1 MRCQLRINR
10 QEGNYLM
17 EILIMLNQYAIIF
30 TAAMALIALIFLI
43 RLVQLQREI
52 KTLKKKYTALTVG
65 VNGENLSE
73 IVESLVASNA
83 LTQQAAQQLERDV
96 KELRKRQQANL
107 NHVAIMHYNAFDF
120 TYGEL
125 SFSMAVLDDLGNGY
139 IFTNI
144 HNRDDARCYCKRI
157 LNGESKHPLSDEEKE
172 VLEYAL
178 NNEVDYS
185 RTARNAA
192 AVK

>member
-1 MRCQLRINR
+1 M
-10 QEGNYLM
+10 
-17 EILIMLNQYAIIF
+17 
-30 TAAMALIALIFLI
+30 
-43 RLVQLQREI
+43 QLQGEV
-52 KTLKKKYTALTVG
+52 KALKKKYTALTLG
-65 VNGENLSE
+65 VNGENLSQ
-73 IVESLVASNA
+73 IVEDLVASNA
-83 LTQQAAQQLERDV
+83 QTQQISQQLEQDV
-96 KELRKRQQANL
+96 KDLRKRQQANL

-172 VLEYAL
+172 VLEYAI
-178 NNEVDYS
+178 NNEVNYS
-185 RTARNAA
+185 RTARNTAA
-192 AVK
+192 GK

>member
-1 MRCQLRINR
+1 
-10 QEGNYLM
+10 M
-17 EILIMLNQYAIIF
+17 EILAELNQYAIIF
-30 TAAMALIALIFLI
+30 TAVMALLALIFLI
-43 RLVQLQREI
+43 RLVQLQGEV
-52 KTLKKKYTALTVG
+52 KALKKKYTALTLG
-65 VNGENLSE
+65 VNGENLSQ
-73 IVESLVASNA
+73 IVEDLVASNA
-83 LTQQAAQQLERDV
+83 QTQQISQQLEQDV
-96 KELRKRQQANL
+96 KDLRKRQQANL

-172 VLEYAL
+172 VLEYAI
-178 NNEVDYS
+178 NNEVNYS
-185 RTARNAA
+185 RTARNT
-192 AVK
+192 AVSK

>member
-1 MRCQLRINR
+1 
-10 QEGNYLM
+10 M
-17 EILIMLNQYAIIF
+17 EVLAMLNQYAIIF
-30 TAAMALIALIFLI
+30 TAIMACIALIFLV
-43 RLVQLQREI
+43 RLVQVQKEI
-52 KTLKKKYTALTVG
+52 KNLKKKYTALTVG

-73 IVESLVASNA
+73 IVEFLVASHNENQN
-83 LTQQAAQQLERDV
+83 LLEQAEADI

-107 NHVAIMHYNAFDF
+107 NHIAIMHYNAFDF

-157 LNGESKHPLSDEEKE
+157 INGESKHPRSDEEKE

-178 NNEVDYS
+178 NNEASYR
-185 RTARNAA
+185 RTMRGAA
-192 AVK
+192 GK

>member
-1 MRCQLRINR
+1 
-10 QEGNYLM
+10 M
-17 EILIMLNQYAIIF
+17 EILAELNQYAIIF
-30 TAAMALIALIFLI
+30 TAVMAVLALIFLI
-43 RLVQLQREI
+43 RLVQLQGEI
-52 KTLKKKYTALTVG
+52 KALKKKYTALTLG
-65 VNGENLSE
+65 VNGENLSQ
-73 IVESLVASNA
+73 IVEDLVASNA
-83 LTQQAAQQLERDV
+83 QTQQISQQLEQDV
-96 KELRKRQQANL
+96 KDLRKRQQANL

-172 VLEYAL
+172 VLEYAI
-178 NNEVDYS
+178 NNEVNYS
-185 RTARNAA
+185 RTARNT
-192 AVK
+192 AVSK

>member
-1 MRCQLRINR
+1 M
-10 QEGNYLM
+10 
-17 EILIMLNQYAIIF
+17 
-30 TAAMALIALIFLI
+30 
-43 RLVQLQREI
+43 
-52 KTLKKKYTALTVG
+52 
-65 VNGENLSE
+65 NGENLSQ
-73 IVESLVASNA
+73 IVEDLVASNA
-83 LTQQAAQQLERDV
+83 QTQQISQQLEQDV
-96 KELRKRQQANL
+96 KDLRKRQQANL

-172 VLEYAL
+172 VLEYAI
-178 NNEVDYS
+178 NNEVNYS
-185 RTARNAA
+185 RTARNT
-192 AVK
+192 AVSK

>member
-1 MRCQLRINR
+1 
-10 QEGNYLM
+10 M
-17 EILIMLNQYAIIF
+17 EILAELNQYAIIF
-30 TAAMALIALIFLI
+30 TAVMAVLALIFLI
-43 RLVQLQREI
+43 RLVQLQGEV
-52 KTLKKKYTALTVG
+52 KALKKKYTALTLG
-65 VNGENLSE
+65 VNGENLSQ
-73 IVESLVASNA
+73 IVEDLVASNA
-83 LTQQAAQQLERDV
+83 QTQQISQQLEQDV
-96 KELRKRQQANL
+96 KDLRKRQQANL

-172 VLEYAL
+172 VLEYAI
-178 NNEVDYS
+178 NNEVNYS
-185 RTARNAA
+185 RTARNT
-192 AVK
+192 AVGK

>member
-1 MRCQLRINR
+1 
-10 QEGNYLM
+10 M
-17 EILIMLNQYAIIF
+17 EILTMLNQYAIVF
-30 TAAMALIALIFLI
+30 TAGMAAIALIFLI
-43 RLVQLQREI
+43 RLIQLQWEI
-52 KTLKKKYTALTVG
+52 KNLKKKYTALTVG

-73 IVESLVASNA
+73 IVENLVASNA
-83 LTQQAAQQLERDV
+83 VTQQAACQLELDV

-185 RTARNAA
+185 RMARNTSTA
-192 AVK
+192 K

>member
-1 MRCQLRINR
+1 
-10 QEGNYLM
+10 M
-17 EILIMLNQYAIIF
+17 EVLTILNEYTAIITLAL
-30 TAAMALIALIFLI
+30 TAIALVFLV
-43 RLVQLQREI
+43 RLIQLQREI
-52 KTLKKKYTALTVG
+52 KILKKKYTALTLG
-65 VNGENLSE
+65 VDGQNLSE
-73 IVESLVASNA
+73 IVEQLVTSN
-83 LTQQAAQQLERDV
+83 TVMQQSMRQLELDV
-96 KELRKRQQANL
+96 KELNKRQQANL

-157 LNGESKHPLSDEEKE
+157 LSGESKHPLSDEEKE

-178 NNEVDYS
+178 NNEASYS
-185 RTARNAA
+185 RATRTR
-192 AVK
+192 

>member
-1 MRCQLRINR
+1 
-10 QEGNYLM
+10 M
-17 EILIMLNQYAIIF
+17 EVLAMLNQYAIIF
-30 TAAMALIALIFLI
+30 TAIMALITLIFLV
-43 RLVQLQREI
+43 RLAQLQKEI
-52 KTLKKKYTALTVG
+52 KNLKKKYTALTVG

-73 IVESLVASNA
+73 IVEFLVASHNENQN
-83 LTQQAAQQLERDV
+83 LLEQAEADI

-107 NHVAIMHYNAFDF
+107 NHIAIMHYNAFDF

-144 HNRDDARCYCKRI
+144 HNRDDARCYCTRI
-157 LNGESKHPLSDEEKE
+157 INGESKHPMSDEEKE

-178 NNEVDYS
+178 NNEASYS
-185 RTARNAA
+185 RTMRGAA
-192 AVK
+192 GK

>member
-1 MRCQLRINR
+1 
-10 QEGNYLM
+10 M
-17 EILIMLNQYAIIF
+17 EILAELNQYAIIF
-30 TAAMALIALIFLI
+30 TAVMAVLALIFLI
-43 RLVQLQREI
+43 RLVQLQGEI
-52 KTLKKKYTALTVG
+52 KALKKKYTALTLG
-65 VNGENLSE
+65 VNGENLSQ
-73 IVESLVASNA
+73 IVENLVASNA
-83 LTQQAAQQLERDV
+83 QTQQISQQLEQDV
-96 KELRKRQQANL
+96 KDLRKRQQANL

-172 VLEYAL
+172 VLEYAI
-178 NNEVDYS
+178 NNEVNYS
-185 RTARNAA
+185 RTARNT
-192 AVK
+192 AVSK

>member
-1 MRCQLRINR
+1 
-10 QEGNYLM
+10 M
-17 EILIMLNQYAIIF
+17 EVLAMLNQYAIIF
-30 TAAMALIALIFLI
+30 TAIMACIALIFLV
-43 RLVQLQREI
+43 RLVQVQKEI
-52 KTLKKKYTALTVG
+52 KNLKKKYTALTVG

-73 IVESLVASNA
+73 IVEFLVASHNENQN
-83 LTQQAAQQLERDV
+83 LLEQAEADI
-96 KELRKRQQANL
+96 KELRKRQQTNL
-107 NHVAIMHYNAFDF
+107 NHIAIMHYNAFDF

-157 LNGESKHPLSDEEKE
+157 INGESKHPMSDEEKE

-178 NNEVDYS
+178 NNEASYS
-185 RTARNAA
+185 RTMRGAA
-192 AVK
+192 GK

>member
-1 MRCQLRINR
+1 
-10 QEGNYLM
+10 M
-17 EILIMLNQYAIIF
+17 EILAELNQYAIIF
-30 TAAMALIALIFLI
+30 TAVMAVLALIFLI
-43 RLVQLQREI
+43 RLVQLQGEV
-52 KTLKKKYTALTVG
+52 KALKKKYTALTLG
-65 VNGENLSE
+65 VNGENLSQ
-73 IVESLVASNA
+73 IVEDLVASNA
-83 LTQQAAQQLERDV
+83 QTQQISQQLEQDV
-96 KELRKRQQANL
+96 KDLRKRQQANL

-172 VLEYAL
+172 VLEYAI
-178 NNEVDYS
+178 NNEVNYS
-185 RTARNAA
+185 RTARNT
-192 AVK
+192 AVSK

>member
-1 MRCQLRINR
+1 
-10 QEGNYLM
+10 M
-17 EILIMLNQYAIIF
+17 EILAELNQYAIIF
-30 TAAMALIALIFLI
+30 TAVMALLVLIFLI
-43 RLVQLQREI
+43 RLVQLQGEV
-52 KTLKKKYTALTVG
+52 KALKKKYTALTLG
-65 VNGENLSE
+65 VNGENLSQ
-73 IVESLVASNA
+73 IVEDLVASNA
-83 LTQQAAQQLERDV
+83 QTQQISQQLEQDV
-96 KELRKRQQANL
+96 KDLRKRQQANL

-172 VLEYAL
+172 VLEYAI
-178 NNEVDYS
+178 NNEVNYS
-185 RTARNAA
+185 RTARNT
-192 AVK
+192 AVSK

>member
-1 MRCQLRINR
+1 MAR
-10 QEGNYLM
+10 
-17 EILIMLNQYAIIF
+17 F
-30 TAAMALIALIFLI
+30 TVDGKTHTIYEFDL
-43 RLVQLQREI
+43 

-107 NHVAIMHYNAFDF
+107 NHVAIMYYNAFDF

>member
-1 MRCQLRINR
+1 METINT
-10 QEGNYLM
+10 
-17 EILIMLNQYAIIF
+17 IVDQYAIFFVAALAIMLVIF
-30 TAAMALIALIFLI
+30 LIFLV
-43 RLVQLQREI
+43 RLVQLQNEV
-52 KTLKKKYTALTVG
+52 KNLKKKYTALTLG
-65 VNGENLSE
+65 VHGENLSE
-73 IVESLVASNA
+73 IVEDLVARNNMTQE
-83 LTQQAAQQLERDV
+83 LTTQLETDV

-107 NHVAIMHYNAFDF
+107 NHIAIMHYNAFDF

-157 LNGESKHPLSDEEKE
+157 LNAESKHPLSDEEKE

-178 NNEVDYS
+178 NNETSYS
-185 RTARNAA
+185 RVEKS
-192 AVK
+192 VKQKEKI

>member
-1 MRCQLRINR
+1 
-10 QEGNYLM
+10 M
-17 EILIMLNQYAIIF
+17 EILAELNQYAIIF
-30 TAAMALIALIFLI
+30 TAVMAVLALIFLI
-43 RLVQLQREI
+43 RLVQLQGEI
-52 KTLKKKYTALTVG
+52 KALKKKYTALTLG
-65 VNGENLSE
+65 VNGENLSQ
-73 IVESLVASNA
+73 IVEDLVASNA
-83 LTQQAAQQLERDV
+83 QTQQISQQLEQDV
-96 KELRKRQQANL
+96 KDLRKRQQANL

-172 VLEYAL
+172 VLEYAI
-178 NNEVDYS
+178 NNEVNYS
-185 RTARNAA
+185 RTARNT
-192 AVK
+192 AVGK

>member
-1 MRCQLRINR
+1 
-10 QEGNYLM
+10 M
-17 EILIMLNQYAIIF
+17 EVLTILNEYTAIITLAL
-30 TAAMALIALIFLI
+30 TAIALVFLV
-43 RLVQLQREI
+43 RLIQLQREI
-52 KTLKKKYTALTVG
+52 KILKKKYTALTLG
-65 VNGENLSE
+65 VDGQNLSE
-73 IVESLVASNA
+73 IVEQLVTSNTV
-83 LTQQAAQQLERDV
+83 TQQSMRQLELDV
-96 KELRKRQQANL
+96 KELNKRQQANL

-157 LNGESKHPLSDEEKE
+157 LSGESKHPLSDEEKE

-178 NNEVDYS
+178 NNEASYS
-185 RTARNAA
+185 RATRTR
-192 AVK
+192 